1 MCESILRMQNRLFLC
16 VARGEVW
23 RKLMMAR
30 NIRIVPFDMKY
41 LEDYYKHFNEEI
53 TKYQWPDPFENFEDA
68 RNVLQGFLDE
78 MGKEETLIF
87 AIIDDKERFVG
98 SVEMHGMTEI
108 CPELGVWIIEPE
120 QGKGYAFEALKC
132 ILDHAYE
139 KYGKTEFFYEADVR
153 NVGSNKLLS
162 KLSDGYTIKALE
174 TENLVTDSGKELK
187 LQGNELKRKGV

>member
-1 MCESILRMQNRLFLC
+1 MVGKINM
-16 VARGEVW
+16 
-23 RKLMMAR
+23 
-30 NIRIVPFDMKY
+30 IPFDMKY

-53 TKYQWPDPFENFEDA
+53 TKYQWPDPFENVEDA

-87 AIIDDKERFVG
+87 AIVDDEERFVG

-108 CPELGVWIIEPE
+108 CPELGVWIIGPQ

-153 NVGSNKLLS
+153 NLGSNKLLS
-162 KLSDGYTIKALE
+162 KLSDDYTIKALE

-187 LQGNELKRKGV
+187 LQGNELRRKGVKKYE